1 MITAT
6 PQTSIQNAREPL
18 RASTTEAASTN
29 EQQASKNSINYRV
42 NDRGFGPSQAEKSVS
57 NPSQAEKSGF
67 SEKVYETS
75 RGEVIDDNAND
86 DDSDEGSGKIDAL
99 SQNLQSDEDATVYPV
114 LKSKDVRQQIYDV
127 ISATFA

>member
-18 RASTTEAASTN
+18 RASTTEASSTN
-29 EQQASKNSINYRV
+29 EQQASKNSINYIV

-75 RGEVIDDNAND
+75 RGEVIDNAND

-99 SQNLQSDEDATVYPV
+99 SQNL
-114 LKSKDVRQQIYDV
+114 
-127 ISATFA
+127 